1 VPSWQEKKEIK
12 RFGKN
17 RMKALS
23 IYIMIMLFRPLLAD
37 EGAIKNDSIDLGPL
51 YEPDAVRFSFETAG
65 WYVLSGLLLLLAVL
79 LFLKWFKRYR
89 ENAYRREAL
98 KNLAII
104 EDKFSGQQDV
114 LCLNDVLI
122 LLKRVAIQA
131 FGRQQVA
138 QLYGY
143 DWLVFLESKGKN
155 TPFTQ
160 YKHNIIN
167 TLYDTVPVKVNEI
180 EDMMEL
186 SKRWIKTHA

>member
-1 VPSWQEKKEIK
+1 
-12 RFGKN
+12 
-17 RMKALS
+17 MKALS

-114 LCLNDVLI
+114 LCMNDVLI
-122 LLKRVAIQA
+122 LLKLVAIKA

-138 QLYGY
+138 QLYGN
-143 DWLVFLESKGKN
+143 DWLEFLESKGKN

-160 YKHNIIN
+160 YKHNISN
-167 TLYDTVPVKVNEI
+167 TLYDTIAV
-180 EDMMEL
+180 DMKGLEEVIEL
-186 SKRWIKTHA
+186 SEKWIKTHD